1 MRTSLL
7 ILAAG
12 AGAIACNLLLERS
25 RRNSKAA
32 LKSEIGKWEGEGGQ
46 VPQVPPVSPVVT
58 PETSVPDDR

>member
-12 AGAIACNLLLERS
+12 AGAIAYRLLRERN
-25 RRNSKAA
+25 RLDAKAT

-46 VPQVPPVSPVVT
+46 VPQVPPVSPVVA
-58 PETSVPDDR
+58 PASSVPDGR

>member
-12 AGAIACNLLLERS
+12 AGAIAYNLLRERNQ
-25 RRNSKAA
+25 RDSKAA

-46 VPQVPPVSPVVT
+46 VPQVAPVSPVVT
-58 PETSVPDDR
+58 PGSSVPDGR